1 MFAHMRVV
9 LASIGI
15 LMMAG
20 FADPVKAG
28 ALPEN
33 MEKPGGF
40 PERALVAVVP
50 YGPAGGSAQFARALA
65 EAVTRVTGVPIEMQ
79 YRNGASGS
87 FGMASYMASR
97 ADGYTVL
104 EHIDDAAAAH
114 AMSPSRPNPAE
125 DLIPL
130 MIGQITFS
138 QIYIRSDEKRF
149 TDWSSFVAYAKK
161 HKGRVT
167 VANITKA
174 GSMERL
180 NLKFVADHLG
190 IELEQ
195 ISLDRA
201 AYRYL
206 ALEREYVDALFE
218 QPGDISDFLDSGKFK
233 PILTFL
239 EDRSAAFPDVPA
251 FKDIGL
257 NRKPLMRYRGY
268 YVHKDAPPERVEW
281 LKWAFQ
287 KAFSDKDYQAFNR
300 EKYMDLVDS
309 FRDTDGARKLIKE
322 NIEIYRKTYKE
333 LGLIF

>member
-1 MFAHMRVV
+1 
-9 LASIGI
+9 
-15 LMMAG
+15 MMAG
-20 FADPVKAG
+20 LTGPVKAG
-28 ALPEN
+28 ELPET

-87 FGMASYMASR
+87 FGMTSYMASR

-149 TDWSSFVAYAKK
+149 TDWATFVAYAKK
-161 HKGRVT
+161 NKGGVSI
-167 VANITKA
+167 ANIKKA

-180 NLKFVADHLG
+180 NLKFVSDHVG
-190 IELEQ
+190 VKFEQ

-201 AYRYL
+201 ATRYL
-206 ALEREYVDALFE
+206 ALDRGYVDALFE
-218 QPGDISDFLDSGKFK
+218 QPGDVSSFLDSGKFK

-239 EDRSAAFPDVPA
+239 TSRSAAFPDVPSL
-251 FKDIGL
+251 KDIGM
-257 NRKPLMRYRGY
+257 NIEPLMRYRGY
-268 YVHKDAPPERVEW
+268 YVHKNAPPERVKW

-287 KAFSDKDYQAFNR
+287 KAFSDKQYQAFN
-300 EKYMDLVDS
+300 KKKFMDLVDS
-309 FRDTDGARKLIKE
+309 FRDTEGSRKLIKE
-322 NIEIYRKTYKE
+322 NIEIYRRTYKD